1 MALRSVYI
9 VAAKRTP
16 FGAFGGSLKDMTA
29 TDLGV
34 HASKAALAES
44 KVPLDQVNTV
54 NFGNVQQTS
63 NDAAYLSRHV
73 GLRAGLPIPVPAL
86 TVNRLCGSGFQAV
99 INSMQEIQLGV
110 AEISLAGGTES
121 MSQAPY
127 AVRGVRF
134 GAPLG
139 ANIPFEDTLTA
150 GLVDSYAKTPMGITA
165 ENLAVKYNVT
175 REESDKFGLRSQTLF
190 AQAHKHG
197 VFHAE
202 IVPIEVKTKKG
213 MHMMDK
219 DEGPRETS
227 LETLAKLKPTFKK
240 DGVVTAGTASGITD
254 GAAALVLASE
264 KAIKQ
269 FNLKPLARIV
279 SYQYSGVDP
288 TIMGIGPCP
297 AIRGAL
303 QKASMSLDKMD
314 LIEVNEAFA
323 PQVIAVARELGLD
336 IERLNKNGGAI
347 SIGHPLGASGARITS
362 HLTHDLIRTKGK
374 YAIGS
379 ACIGGGQGI
388 AIILENVHSH

>member
-1 MALRSVYI
+1 MALRSVFI

-16 FGAFGGSLKDMTA
+16 FGGFGGSLKDLTA

-34 HASKAALAES
+34 HAAKAALAES
-44 KVPLDQVNTV
+44 KAPLDHIQTV

-63 NDAAYLSRHV
+63 SDAAYLARHI

-99 INSMQEIQLGV
+99 INSMQEIQLGL

-127 AVRGVRF
+127 VVRGTRF

-139 ANIPFEDTLTA
+139 ANIPFEDTLWA
-150 GLVDSYAKTPMGITA
+150 GLIDSYLKLPMGITA
-165 ENLAVKYNVT
+165 ENLATKYNVT
-175 REESDKFGLRSQTLF
+175 REESDNFGLRSQHLY
-190 AQAHKHG
+190 AQAYKAG

-202 IVPIEVKTKKG
+202 IAPIEVKTKKG
-213 MHMMDK
+213 PHMLHK
-219 DEGPRETS
+219 DEGPRETLLES
-227 LETLAKLKPTFKK
+227 LTKLKPTFKK

-264 KAIKQ
+264 QAIKQ

-279 SYQYSGVDP
+279 SYHYAGVDP
-288 TIMGIGPCP
+288 SIMGIGPCP
-297 AIRGAL
+297 AVQGAL
-303 QKASMSLDKMD
+303 QKVHLSLDKMD

-323 PQVIAVARELGLD
+323 PQVIAVARELKLD

-347 SIGHPLGASGARITS
+347 SIGHPLGASGARITT

-374 YAIGS
+374 YAVGS

-388 AIILENVHSH
+388 AIVLENVHH